1 MVSSLRRRL
10 AGLALVLAVAAAFVQ
25 PAAAKDDL
33 VVGMTQFPASFNP
46 MIGSTL
52 ARTLVINAVMRP
64 LTAFDASWQQVCLL
78 CTEVPTPE
86 NGRVKIED
94 LPDGKQ
100 GMAVSFTLRENARW
114 ADGAKVT
121 PADIVF
127 AWEIGKHPQSGVASA
142 DYYRHVSAI
151 DVKDERNFTLH
162 IDRVVWNYNSYA
174 PAPMPAH
181 LERPIFEADPA
192 QYHSRSKF
200 ETDTA
205 NPGLYFG
212 PYRITAVTPGVSIA
226 LETNP
231 YWYGDKPHFKRIVF
245 KIVENTS
252 ALEANLLS
260 GSIDYILGE
269 LGLSLDQALAFE
281 KRNRDRFDYIYKN
294 SLIYEH
300 IDLNLDNKLLQ
311 DKRVRQ
317 ALLYA
322 LDRETLVQ
330 KLFEG
335 KQPVAD
341 GFVPP
346 LDLHYSPGV
355 TKYAY
360 DPKKAAALLDEAGFT
375 VQNGVRANAAGE
387 KLSFE
392 LVTTAGNRVRELVQ
406 QVLQSQ
412 WKQIGVEIRLKALPP
427 RVFSQYL
434 DKREFSGM
442 AMYAWVSGPDT
453 PPRPTLHS
461 QEIPSAANNW
471 SGQNYPAFRDQAMD
485 QVLDK
490 FDSQLDLAKRKA
502 LAAEMQ
508 RIYAENLP
516 VLPLYFRAD
525 PFILPK
531 WLKGVVP
538 TGQSDGTT
546 LWIEQWR
553 DTRSN

>member
-1 MVSSLRRRL
+1 MIARLRL
-10 AGLALVLAVAAAFVQ
+10 WAIALLLGVALVQ
-25 PAAAKDDL
+25 PATAKDDL
-33 VVGMTQFPASFNP
+33 IVGMTQYPATFNP

-52 ARTLVINAVMRP
+52 ARTLVMNAVQRP
-64 LTAFDASWQQVCLL
+64 LIAFDAEWKQVCLL
-78 CTEVPTPE
+78 CTEVPTRE
-86 NGRVKIED
+86 NSRVKIED

-114 ADGAKVT
+114 ADGEKLT

-127 AWEIGKHPQSGVASA
+127 AWEVGKHPQSGVVAA
-142 DYYRHVSAI
+142 DFYRHVSAI
-151 DVKDERNFTLH
+151 DVQDDRNFTIH
-162 IDRVVWNYNSYA
+162 IDRVVWNYNGYA
-174 PAPMPAH
+174 PSPMPAH
-181 LERPIFEADPA
+181 IERKIFEANPA
-192 QYHSRSKF
+192 QYSGKSKF
-200 ETDTA
+200 ETETT
-205 NPGLYFG
+205 NPGLYYG
-212 PYRITAVTPGVSIA
+212 PYRIAAVTPGVSIT
-226 LETNP
+226 LEPNQH
-231 YWYGDKPHFKRIVF
+231 WFGDKPYFKRIVF
-245 KIVENTS
+245 KIVENTA

-281 KRNRDRFDYIYKN
+281 KRYRDRFDYIYKN

-317 ALLYA
+317 ALLYG
-322 LDRETLVQ
+322 LDRPTLVQ

-341 GFVPP
+341 AFIAP
-346 LDLHYSPGV
+346 LDPHYSPGV
-355 TKYAY
+355 PKYAY
-360 DPKKAAALLDEAGFT
+360 DPKKAAELLDAAGFKL
-375 VQNGVRANAAGE
+375 QNGVRVNAAGE
-387 KLSFE
+387 KLSLE
-392 LVTTAGNRVRELVQ
+392 LLTTAGNRVRELVQ

-427 RVFSQYL
+427 RVFSGNL
-434 DKREFSGM
+434 DKREYTGM

-461 QEIPSAANNW
+461 QEIPNPANNW
-471 SGQNYPAFRDQAMD
+471 AGQNYPGFRNAEMD
-485 QVLDK
+485 KILDR
-490 FDSQLDLAKRKA
+490 FDVELDLAKRKV

-508 RIYAENLP
+508 RIYVEELP
-516 VLPLYFRAD
+516 VLPLYFRAE

-538 TGQSDGTT
+538 TGQSDGST

-553 DTRSN
+553 DTRN